1 MTISPMPNS
10 DNRYHYY
17 RCANP
22 HNEQY
27 TNVAAILTNEQLA
40 WLKTQ
45 FTEVQLIE
53 DPGYDT
59 LPAWRLYTITN
70 D

>member
-1 MTISPMPNS
+1 MQIRPMTNS
-10 DNRYHYY
+10 NNRYHYY

-22 HNEQY
+22 RSEQY
-27 TNVAAILTNEQLA
+27 TNVAAPLRDDQLA
-40 WLKTQ
+40 FLKTQ
-45 FTEVQLIE
+45 FAEVQLVE

-59 LPAWRLYTITN
+59 LPAWRLYIIAN